1 MFPHNYYNNKQ
12 NRNKKSCAL
21 PFKKGKTKLRK
32 NSHQHSRQVIRKN
45 QANKPMR
52 SHSRSYF
59 FVFLKKRY
67 PTSAPPQIFPLL
79 HTYYYYSSY
88 PPQTQ
93 PLVLIRKIKKNVI
106 DCTAVCLFVQLQLHV
121 FWESSLIS

>member
-1 MFPHNYYNNKQ
+1 MPSLSKKEKQ
-12 NRNKKSCAL
+12 NLERI
-21 PFKKGKTKLRK
+21 
-32 NSHQHSRQVIRKN
+32 HQHSRQVIRKN

-106 DCTAVCLFVQLQLHV
+106 DCTAVCLFVQLQLPTRV
-121 FWESSLIS
+121 WESSLIS